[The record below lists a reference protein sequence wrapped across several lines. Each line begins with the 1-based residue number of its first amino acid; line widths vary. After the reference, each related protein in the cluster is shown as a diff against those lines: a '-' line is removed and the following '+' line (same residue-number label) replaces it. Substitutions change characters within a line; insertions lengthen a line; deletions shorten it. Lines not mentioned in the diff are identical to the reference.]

1 MTSARLAPGVL
12 QLRIEDP
19 DQPGVSGLLQMA
31 DGYFESLYPREQN
44 HLLDI
49 GALRAADVTF
59 LVARQDDRIVG
70 CAAIRY
76 HGQDYAEIKRM
87 FVIPEA
93 RGRGIGR
100 HLIEQLQRMAVESGY
115 SLLRLE
121 TGRKQA
127 EAISLYR
134 AAGFVERGPFG
145 AYPDSPMSLFLEK
158 RLD

>member
-1 MTSARLAPGVL
+1 MTSARLPPGAL
-12 QLRIEDP
+12 QVRIEDP
-19 DQPGVSGLLQMA
+19 DQPGVCALLQMA
-31 DGYFESLYPREQN
+31 DKYFDSLYPPEQN
-44 HLLDI
+44 HLLDM

-59 LVARQDDRIVG
+59 LVARLDDRIVG

-87 FVIPEA
+87 FVVPKA
-93 RGRGIGR
+93 RGRGIGW
-100 HLIEQLQRMAVESGY
+100 HLIEQLERMAAESGY

-145 AYPDSPMSLFLEK
+145 AYPEAPMSLFLEK